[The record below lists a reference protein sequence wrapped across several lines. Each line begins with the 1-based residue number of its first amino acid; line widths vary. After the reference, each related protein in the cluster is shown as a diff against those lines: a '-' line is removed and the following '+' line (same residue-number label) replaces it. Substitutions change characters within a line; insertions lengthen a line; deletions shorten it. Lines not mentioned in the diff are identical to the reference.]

1 MVKNSGFAFNRF
13 DAHPKAVAA
22 VSVLA
27 TACVGY
33 KTFMKRNDES
43 FFGWALL
50 LCGAVSNSAERIFKG
65 YVTDYIKIGRYEYNA
80 ADFMIF
86 IGSALI
92 IKGELWKE

>member
-27 TACVGY
+27 TALVGCKAY
-33 KTFMKRNDES
+33 LERDDES
-43 FFGWALL
+43 FPGWALL
-50 LCGAVSNSAERIFKG
+50 LCGAVSNTAERVFKG

-86 IGSALI
+86 AGIALI